1 MLMSHDAH
9 QLIRKKMS
17 SKLDAHSVGTL
28 RIGSPNNQST
38 INRVRE
44 TPNTIKESN
53 KRSSGTGAVL
63 ESVMVM
69 KQPHGIELQT
79 QDGIISGHEI
89 EESIL
94 SLQQTREKQN
104 MIESEVKDLYLS
116 KANQDDGAKKQLKAL
131 LR

>member
-1 MLMSHDAH
+1 MLMSQDVHLLA
-9 QLIRKKMS
+9 RKKMS
-17 SKLDAHSVGTL
+17 SKMDANSVGTL
-28 RIGSPNNQST
+28 RIASPTNQST

-79 QDGIISGHEI
+79 QDGIITGYEI
-89 EESIL
+89 EEFTVNI
-94 SLQQTREKQN
+94 QQTREKQN
-104 MIESEVKDLYLS
+104 IIESEVKDLYL
-116 KANQDDGAKKQLKAL
+116 
-131 LR
+131 